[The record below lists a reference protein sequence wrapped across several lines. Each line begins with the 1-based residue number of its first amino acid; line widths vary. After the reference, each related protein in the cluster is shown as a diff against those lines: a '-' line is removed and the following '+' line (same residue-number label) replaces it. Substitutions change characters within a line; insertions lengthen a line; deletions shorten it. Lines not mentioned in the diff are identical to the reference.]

1 MSDLDK
7 RVVEDGGIELEIIGT
22 GPRFEFEQ
30 ILKLLKKANDL
41 GLEGRRLIKVESIGK
56 PRDYK
61 LGTFIYRFT
70 TEQVTLQ
77 STTKGT
83 EEL

>member
-22 GPRFEFEQ
+22 APRFEFEQ

-61 LGTFIYRFT
+61 LGTFIYRFI
-70 TEQVTLQ
+70 TEEVALVAK
-77 STTKGT
+77 TKET

>member
-7 RVVEDGGIELEIIGT
+7 RVVVDGGIELEIIGT
-22 GPRFEFEQ
+22 GPRFEFDQ

-41 GLEGRRLIKVESIGK
+41 GLEGRRLIKIESIGK

-61 LGTFIYRFT
+61 LGTFIYRFITEET
-70 TEQVTLQ
+70 TLTPK
-77 STTKGT
+77 TKET

>member
-7 RVVEDGGIELEIIGT
+7 RTVEAEGLVVEINGV

-41 GLEGRRLIKVESIGK
+41 GLEGRRLIKVESTGM
-56 PRDYK
+56 PRDHK
-61 LGTFIYRFT
+61 LGTFIYRFI
-70 TEQVTLQ
+70 
-77 STTKGT
+77 T
-83 EEL
+83 EEV

>member
-7 RVVEDGGIELEIIGT
+7 RVVEDGGIELEVIGT
-22 GPRFEFEQ
+22 GPRFEFDQ
-30 ILKLLKKANDL
+30 ILKLLKKANEL
-41 GLEGRRLIKVESIGK
+41 GLEGRRLIKIESIGK

-70 TEQVTLQ
+70 TEQVTVV
-77 STTKGT
+77 STKET
-83 EEL
+83 EEP

>member
-61 LGTFIYRFT
+61 LGTFIYRFI
-70 TEQVTLQ
+70 TEEARLAAK
-77 STTKGT
+77 TKET

>member
-7 RVVEDGGIELEIIGT
+7 RVVEGEGIVVEIIGT

-30 ILKLLKKANDL
+30 ILKLLKKANEL

-56 PRDYK
+56 PRDVT
-61 LGTFIYRFT
+61 LGTFIYRFI
-70 TEQVTLQ
+70 TEK
-77 STTKGT
+77 S
-83 EEL
+83 

>member
-7 RVVEDGGIELEIIGT
+7 RVVEEEGIVLEIIGT

-41 GLEGRRLIKVESIGK
+41 GLEGRRLIKIESIGK

-61 LGTFIYRFT
+61 LGTFIYRFI
-70 TEQVTLQ
+70 TEQTALAAAA
-77 STTKGT
+77 KGT
-83 EEL
+83 EEV